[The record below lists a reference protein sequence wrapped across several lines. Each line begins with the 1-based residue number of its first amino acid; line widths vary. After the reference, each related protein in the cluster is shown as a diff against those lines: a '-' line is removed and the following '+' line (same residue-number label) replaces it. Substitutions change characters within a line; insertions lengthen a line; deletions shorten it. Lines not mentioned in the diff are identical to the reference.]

1 MLLVGAA
8 SAACKRPCVL
18 RSWGGVGESAPLPTS
33 TSIRL
38 SVQFFRDNEA
48 TCSVAV
54 WACVV
59 PPSVMQHVV
68 LLGRESWMRFNTRSY
83 RVLPPR
89 PHDNQVFGEL
99 TLSHHATTSVSAYAI
114 YPRATDGGFH
124 LLYDG
129 TVGVALSD
137 EPQLLEV
144 NLVRSNGSPALTG
157 QYLVDMLLQPGI
169 NSMQEHFAASG

>member
-1 MLLVGAA
+1 
-8 SAACKRPCVL
+8 
-18 RSWGGVGESAPLPTS
+18 
-33 TSIRL
+33 
-38 SVQFFRDNEA
+38 
-48 TCSVAV
+48 
-54 WACVV
+54 
-59 PPSVMQHVV
+59 
-68 LLGRESWMRFNTRSY
+68 MRFNTNSY
-83 RVLPPR
+83 RALPPR
-89 PHDNQVFGEL
+89 PHDNRVFGEL
-99 TLSHHATTSVSAYAI
+99 TLSHHATTGVSAYVI
-114 YPRATDGGFH
+114 DPTATDGGFH